1 VSLAISRIWP
11 IVNWLNKNTSCPSA
25 NANGTKH
32 AQIKLK
38 PCFKLKNGRKVSQFW
53 EGEINQEVVREVE
66 DKQNPHVIT

>member
-11 IVNWLNKNTSCPSA
+11 IVNWLNKNTSRPSA

-38 PCFKLKNGRKVSQFW
+38 PCFKLKNSRKGKPVLGRR
-53 EGEINQEVVREVE
+53 N
-66 DKQNPHVIT
+66 